1 MLKAGST
8 GATLVGPN
16 IRNLK
21 CRYSFFHPLA
31 AALLL
36 GRWWFQSGV
45 PSPLEAARWW
55 GQLLILTPA
64 YLLLFEGALKGRKC
78 LLETEN
84 ESEECAT
91 SLHALGCDGD
101 TGQESPSA
109 MYLLF

>member
-31 AALLL
+31 ATLLL
-36 GRWWFQSGV
+36 GRWWFQSGI

-78 LLETEN
+78 LLEPEN